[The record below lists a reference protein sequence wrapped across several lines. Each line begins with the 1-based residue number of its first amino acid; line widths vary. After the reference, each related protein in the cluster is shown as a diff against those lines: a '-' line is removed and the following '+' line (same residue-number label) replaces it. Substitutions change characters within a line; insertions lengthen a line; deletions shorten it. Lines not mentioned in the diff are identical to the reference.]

1 MKWKSLPEIVPCE
14 IAYFLN
20 TKSVVSLLLAT
31 SQLPVEIEALKTV
44 YKTGETIVVT
54 CVVFDNEVVNLQ
66 WNYPGKVVNISL
78 FWLFYFLL
86 FCLNVGSYLLGK
98 KVGL

>member
-1 MKWKSLPEIVPCE
+1 MRSL
-14 IAYFLN
+14 
-20 TKSVVSLLLAT
+20 SLLLAT

-78 FWLFYFLL
+78 SFFF
-86 FCLNVGSYLLGK
+86 FPTTFVVIYLASK
-98 KVGL
+98 

>member
-1 MKWKSLPEIVPCE
+1 MNFQGDSSVEEVKWKSSSETAPCE
-14 IAYFLN
+14 N
-20 TKSVVSLLLAT
+20 RNVVKTKWDLSLLLAT

-78 FWLFYFLL
+78 FSFFPTMFVVTY
-86 FCLNVGSYLLGK
+86 
-98 KVGL
+98 